1 MSEIRSLP
9 DNFEPLDPEKH
20 QALRFSELSHFNFA
34 KSLSS
39 VPISLTELQ
48 LAATFYP
55 IVLPG
60 DGSPVPNVLLSI
72 ENGTH
77 PYIDDM
83 GKWKVPYIPLCLRLY
98 PFLLAKTENKE
109 NGQSQYVLCLDQEA
123 DHFFGETG
131 EPLFT
136 ESGEIRGF
144 VTHTF
149 DTLKLY
155 QQELSA
161 VQSLF
166 SKLNE
171 NGVIADRTFEFQ
183 SAGQNNRLDGFRG
196 VDMEKLISL
205 DDASLAEL
213 VKDGTMSLVY
223 CHLQSIRHLPFLYR
237 K

>member
-48 LAATFYP
+48 QAANFYP
-55 IVLPG
+55 IILPG
-60 DGSPVPNVLLSI
+60 TGSPVPSALLSI
-72 ENGTH
+72 EEGTH
-77 PYIDDM
+77 PYTDDQ

-98 PFLLAKTENKE
+98 PFLLARADNHAE
-109 NGQSQYVLCLDQEA
+109 GQNQYVLCLDREA
-123 DHFFGETG
+123 EHFSSQTG

-136 ESGEIRGF
+136 ESNEMRGF

-155 QQELSA
+155 QQELAA

-166 SKLNE
+166 AQLNE
-171 NGVIADRTFEFQ
+171 KGVITNRIFEFDVQ
-183 SAGQNNRLDGFRG
+183 GQKKRLDGFRG
-196 VDMEKLISL
+196 VDMEKLVGL

-213 VKDGTMSLVY
+213 VKNGTMSLVY
-223 CHLQSIRHLPFLYR
+223 CHLQSIRHLHFLYQ

>member
-1 MSEIRSLP
+1 MSEMRTLP

-48 LAATFYP
+48 QAANFYP
-55 IVLPG
+55 IVLLG

-77 PYIDDM
+77 PYIDDQ

-98 PFLLAKTENKE
+98 PFLLAKSESKE
-109 NGQSQYVLCLDQEA
+109 NGQSQYVFCLDRTA
-123 DHFFGETG
+123 DHFAGETG
-131 EPLFT
+131 EPLYT
-136 ESGEIRGF
+136 ESGDIRGF

-155 QQELSA
+155 QQELAA
-161 VQSLF
+161 VQSL
-166 SKLNE
+166 LARLYE
-171 NGVIADRTFEFQ
+171 MGAITDRTLEFRVGEENK
-183 SAGQNNRLDGFRG
+183 SLNGFRG
-196 VDMEKLISL
+196 VDMEKLIAL
-205 DDASLAEL
+205 DDASLAEM
-213 VKDGTMSLVY
+213 VKNGTMSLVY
-223 CHLQSIRHLPFLYR
+223 CHLQSIRHLPFLHQ